1 MVVIDAGDLED
12 FAAIVFHP
20 LAKLESE
27 ITGNRISLR
36 SQHPK
41 REIFCGATATFF
53 VCKILAHPQFTPPH
67 PPRIVPQHGNS
78 QNSCHSLVLL
88 GISPRILSLRTISLR
103 SHEDEAG
110 VASSQGPPQR

>member
-41 REIFCGATATFF
+41 REIFSGATATF
-53 VCKILAHPQFTPPH
+53 
-67 PPRIVPQHGNS
+67 
-78 QNSCHSLVLL
+78 
-88 GISPRILSLRTISLR
+88 
-103 SHEDEAG
+103 
-110 VASSQGPPQR
+110 

>member
-36 SQHPK
+36 SQHPE
-41 REIFCGATATFF
+41 REIFCGATATFLCVKF
-53 VCKILAHPQFTPPH
+53 SHIP
-67 PPRIVPQHGNS
+67 
-78 QNSCHSLVLL
+78 
-88 GISPRILSLRTISLR
+88 SLRRPTLP
-103 SHEDEAG
+103 
-110 VASSQGPPQR
+110 V